1 MNYFSLLA
9 KKKLDIFF
17 AGHKIE
23 SMDEKL
29 TLLFNGDGER
39 GQALP
44 LEWHGSTTCFHDT
57 SKHIPQ

>member
-1 MNYFSLLA
+1 MKYFSLLA

-23 SMDEKL
+23 TMDEKL
-29 TLLFNGDGER
+29 PLLFSGER

>member
-23 SMDEKL
+23 STEEKL
-29 TLLFNGDGER
+29 SLLFNGER

-44 LEWHGSTTCFHDT
+44 LEWHGSSTCFHDT
-57 SKHIPQ
+57 TKPNPLQ

>member
-23 SMDEKL
+23 STEEKL
-29 TLLFNGDGER
+29 SLLFSER
-39 GQALP
+39 GHSLP

-57 SKHIPQ
+57 TKPNPLQ